1 VGAWLTDASAYAP
14 HPSEDDEFREWVS
27 KRPRGYVF
35 NTHRGYSD
43 RENTRLHA
51 ASGSLVQGA

>member
-1 VGAWLTDASAYAP
+1 LTDASAYAP